1 MVFHESDEKLDVDR
15 GRAYREE
22 TPGRISDEAEGA
34 EERASRQQQMI
45 PGTGRGVEP
54 VASSEHDPRRRVSR

>member
-1 MVFHESDEKLDVDR
+1 LEVDR

-22 TPGRISDEAEGA
+22 MPGRISDGVEGA

-45 PGTGRGVEP
+45 PGRGRGVEP
-54 VASSEHDPRRRVSR
+54 VASSDHDPRRRVSRQ